1 MELEVLNLSDPAI
14 DRSDTS
20 ALDADRATL
29 HKGVVDVIHGV
40 ITSWRMKRGSNSVTV
55 VGFIILL
62 GLREHCGPSDT
73 SRIMIATVFHNL
85 LFALLSIIAY
95 GA

>member
-29 HKGVVDVIHGV
+29 HKGVVDVLMESLLHGV
-40 ITSWRMKRGSNSVTV
+40 
-55 VGFIILL
+55 
-62 GLREHCGPSDT
+62 
-73 SRIMIATVFHNL
+73 
-85 LFALLSIIAY
+85 
-95 GA
+95 